1 MKPQEP
7 PRPDSDAVKRA
18 LLPARIAHW
27 RNCGAHVMA
36 DKLQAE
42 LDALESQAKGD
53 THENGA

>member
-1 MKPQEP
+1 MRTKEP
-7 PRPDSDAVKRA
+7 PRPDSDATRRA

-42 LDALESQAKGD
+42 LDALEAEAKG
-53 THENGA
+53 EAS